1 MNCPY
6 FMEIYYFLRVTVI
19 QRFNEFFAEVDD
31 LSKFFTFQVTMS
43 VYVIIHA
50 LLLKCVIFIIF
61 TFLIV
66 LIFFFV
72 SKVVIVIIVQLFFF
86 ITQQFAAFT
95 TLIIMVIFLIVFISF
110 VSINYLQHPS
120 PN

>member
-6 FMEIYYFLRVTVI
+6 FLAIYYFLRVTVI
-19 QRFNEFFAEVDD
+19 QMFNEFFVEAGDP
-31 LSKFFTFQVTMS
+31 SKFFTFQVTMS

-50 LLLKCVIFIIF
+50 LLLKYVIFIIF

-72 SKVVIVIIVQLFFF
+72 SKGVIAIIVQLFFF
-86 ITQQFAAFT
+86 ITQQCVAFT